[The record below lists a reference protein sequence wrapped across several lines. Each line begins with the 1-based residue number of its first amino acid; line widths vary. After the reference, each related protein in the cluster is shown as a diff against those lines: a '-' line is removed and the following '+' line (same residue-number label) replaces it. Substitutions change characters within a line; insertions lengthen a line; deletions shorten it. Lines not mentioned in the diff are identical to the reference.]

1 MYICTHDIMEI
12 KYCMGYVIFIQN
24 TLFLVFFKITSLI
37 IFSYLIFSGILLSIT
52 ITPNAL
58 SFFLSL

>member
-1 MYICTHDIMEI
+1 MEI